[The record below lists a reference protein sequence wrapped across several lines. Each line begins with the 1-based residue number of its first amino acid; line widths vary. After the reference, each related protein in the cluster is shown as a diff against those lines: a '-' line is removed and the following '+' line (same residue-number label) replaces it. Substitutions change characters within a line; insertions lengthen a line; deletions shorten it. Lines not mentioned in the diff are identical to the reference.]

1 MHSTRTEPSRHNPL
15 LSARPRR
22 IPRPSTDPQRLNPTR
37 RPRCRRPPHRPLG
50 SCPCVPSF
58 RVGNPNYRTG
68 CHSKRRL
75 RIEAQLARAWH
86 NRDYLVTAL
95 RRCAANGHPELTAI
109 ADQLALVSL
118 EALGVRVITHPARGG
133 SRRQLPYY
141 VPDVALELVTAF
153 LQLSHAGRLH
163 VRRVE
168 QLALREALWARAT
181 LVRALDRERR
191 SAYRTAAP
199 HPSSRKTGDTS
210 SCLSSSSEG
219 PAPNYFEEKYGRDGG
234 GGSRQGAEDPGPANR
249 EVAGNR

>member
-15 LSARPRR
+15 LSARPGRIRR
-22 IPRPSTDPQRLNPTR
+22 PWTDRQRLNLTWWR
-37 RPRCRRPPHRPLG
+37 RCRRHPHRPLG

-75 RIEAQLARAWH
+75 RIEAQMARAWH

-95 RRCAANGHPELTAI
+95 RRCAANGHPELAAI

-118 EALGVRVITHPARGG
+118 QALGVRILPHPARGG
-133 SRRQLPYY
+133 RRRQLPYY
-141 VPDVALELVTAF
+141 VPDVALGLVTAF
-153 LQLSHAGRLH
+153 LQLSHAGRVY

-168 QLALREALWARAT
+168 QLAYREALWARAT

-191 SAYRTAAP
+191 TAYTTAAP

-219 PAPNYFEEKYGRDGG
+219 PAPNYFEEKYGRHGA
-234 GGSRQGAEDPGPANR
+234 GGSGQ
-249 EVAGNR
+249 VA